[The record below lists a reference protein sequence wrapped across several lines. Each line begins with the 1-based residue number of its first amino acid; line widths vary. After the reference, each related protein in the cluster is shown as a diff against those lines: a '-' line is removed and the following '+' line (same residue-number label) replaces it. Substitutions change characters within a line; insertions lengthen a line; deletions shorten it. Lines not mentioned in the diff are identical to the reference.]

1 MRTTIDKKKIKM
13 DILKMDTAGD
23 AGEEARGLQKRVRQ
37 PSAALLC
44 IFRAHRRAQ
53 TDIQQF

>member
-1 MRTTIDKKKIKM
+1 M
-13 DILKMDTAGD
+13 DIFKMDTAGD